1 MSERASVPEGP
12 RADAARGPRRHP
24 FLLVLVALL
33 WLECAFL
40 AAVTV
45 FLLVELL
52 VAQPDSYA
60 SAVML
65 VILAAVATV
74 WLGFLAFHCLHGR
87 SWTRAGVVVWQLLQI
102 AIAIS
107 SFQGMFGR
115 ADVGWALLVP
125 AALALVLVFT
135 PPVIDATTGRK
146 D

>member
-1 MSERASVPEGP
+1 VSDRASVPENP
-12 RADAARGPRRHP
+12 HPDAVRGPRRHP
-24 FLLVLVALL
+24 LLLLLVGLL
-33 WLECAFL
+33 WLECVFL

-60 SAVML
+60 SAVVL
-65 VILAAVATV
+65 VILAAAATV
-74 WLGFLAFHCLHGR
+74 WLGFLAFHCLYGR
-87 SWTRAGVVVWQLLQI
+87 SWTRAGVLVWQLLQI
-102 AIAIS
+102 VIAIS

-125 AALALVLVFT
+125 AVLALVLLFT